1 MSSSKL
7 DSQRSHPVPMT
18 RADRLAWLESPIVQK
33 FLKTVEATASLS
45 EGMHGESSVLSFSPR
60 SKLASS
66 LGGELEYA
74 NTHDD
79 HNSITTIVFYPGT
92 REPFTVHKY
101 DQIVF
106 MGEGCMDLSPQ
117 MDPDH
122 QTFLIHKT
130 AGRELNCLCD
140 PSFVACVNP
149 VIRRYIL
156 PALE

>member
-7 DSQRSHPVPMT
+7 DPQRSHSVPMT
-18 RADRLAWLESPIVQK
+18 RSDRQAWLESPIVQK
-33 FLKTVEATASLS
+33 FLKAVEATADFQ
-45 EGMHGESSVLSFSPR
+45 EGMHGESIVLTFSPR
-60 SKLASS
+60 SKLASI

-74 NTHDD
+74 NTRDEL
-79 HNSITTIVFYPGT
+79 NSITTIVYYPGT

-130 AGRELNCLCD
+130 GGRELNCLCD

-149 VIRRYIL
+149 AIRRYIL